1 MHQIIKQRGSYSQLF
16 IKITFAFMKIFD
28 FLVKIAI
35 FEAFLFRSIDLR
47 HAHSEL
53 LRETIHSLAIGAFY
67 QSDGSRAIFQVFSEQ
82 LIKYFCNFFIF

>member
-1 MHQIIKQRGSYSQLF
+1 MVDLTVNFTEYQIYYGILSKYFQDPIEVKQTCFKLQPQ
-16 IKITFAFMKIFD
+16 MQ
-28 FLVKIAI
+28 
-35 FEAFLFRSIDLR
+35 
-47 HAHSEL
+47 HSEL